1 MTWRESSLVM
11 IGIRPF
17 RVRLRSP
24 VRPTGWFFLSRLSV
38 PWRESDLV
46 GAPAAAGSKWCR
58 RVAATRV
65 PEPTAGLVLYV
76 REGCHLCEQF
86 LMDLSLELGPAVD
99 RLVIVD
105 VDVDPDLAIL
115 YGLRVPVLTVD
126 ADVLCEGVLD
136 ADRLRAAIRL

>member
-1 MTWRESSLVM
+1 
-11 IGIRPF
+11 
-17 RVRLRSP
+17 
-24 VRPTGWFFLSRLSV
+24 
-38 PWRESDLV
+38 
-46 GAPAAAGSKWCR
+46 
-58 RVAATRV
+58 
-65 PEPTAGLVLYV
+65 
-76 REGCHLCEQF
+76 
-86 LMDLSLELGPAVD
+86 MDLSLELGPAVD